1 MKKMIYE
8 HIISEAV
15 QVNKLND
22 IFLLALSLS
31 LNNEKDKMVYLKSA
45 AVSIL
50 ISTEDEKVKNDLV
63 SLITWLDNE
72 MMEER

>member
-15 QVNKLND
+15 QDNKLND

>member
-15 QVNKLND
+15 QDNKLND

-45 AVSIL
+45 AASVLIL
-50 ISTEDEKVKNDLV
+50 TEDEKVKNDLV

>member
-1 MKKMIYE
+1 MIYE

-15 QVNKLND
+15 QDNKLND

-31 LNNEKDKMVYLKSA
+31 LNNEKDKTVYLKSA
-45 AVSIL
+45 AASVLIL
-50 ISTEDEKVKNDLV
+50 TEDEKVKNDLV

>member
-15 QVNKLND
+15 QDNKLND

-45 AVSIL
+45 AAGVL